1 MGTTDHRKTNI
12 LHKKRCFY
20 FEKSN
25 IHFKLLT
32 QKKMAGNSQI
42 HPQGEKIRSDNL
54 SLLFGWPSLMVEN
67 DCYSLEKNAHVF
79 TRAR

>member
-1 MGTTDHRKTNI
+1 
-12 LHKKRCFY
+12 
-20 FEKSN
+20 
-25 IHFKLLT
+25 
-32 QKKMAGNSQI
+32 MAGNSQI

-67 DCYSLEKNAHVF
+67 DCYSLERNAHVF